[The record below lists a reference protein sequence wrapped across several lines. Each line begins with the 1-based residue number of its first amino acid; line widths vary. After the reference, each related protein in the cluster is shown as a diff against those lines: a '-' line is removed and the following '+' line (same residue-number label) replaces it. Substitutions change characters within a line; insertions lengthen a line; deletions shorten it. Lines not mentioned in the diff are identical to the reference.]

1 MLGANAA
8 GGAVIGLA
16 RTFDT
21 DIGAGDPGYG
31 LLFGTVF
38 CGIAGGM
45 LYGPRLVPDFSRRRL
60 FGLSI
65 SAAGVSLV
73 VLALIPNMV
82 IAALVTFV
90 IGAWAGIAWVTG
102 YTLLGLEVA
111 DDVRGRTFAFVQ
123 TMVRVTLVL
132 VLAVS
137 PLLAAAFGKHEIEL
151 TDAMSL
157 TYNGAAI
164 TMLLAGVLAT
174 ALGFA
179 SYRHM
184 DDRRGIPLVPDLA
197 SAYRN
202 EPVGLRRGDPG
213 GGYFVAIEGG
223 EGAGKST
230 QVELLAQWL
239 RDQRHDVLVTFE
251 PGATDVGRRL
261 RSVLLDRHDDEPTPL
276 SPRAEALLFAADRA
290 EHVTNVVVPALAA
303 GSIVITDRYIDSSL
317 AYQGSGRALDESE
330 ILRLS
335 RWATDG
341 LRPDITVLLDLPAAD
356 GLRRVQ
362 TPDRLE
368 SEPVEFHERVRER
381 YLELARR
388 GGHRYL
394 VVDATRSPD
403 AVAEEIRSRLSPLL
417 PTSRAELAE
426 REAAAAA
433 AEEQAR
439 REQQDR
445 ERLEQEARAAREQE
459 EATARAARDQA
470 AAEER
475 ARRQQAK
482 EAEQARRDAERAAR
496 QSAAAE
502 EKERRR
508 LAAEAAAAAAA
519 EQRAKQALEDAE
531 RRAAAG
537 RHRAESSDPASRRP
551 ADTGRSPAGDDP
563 PTRPLSLTDEL
574 FGLGD
579 EADETVQLPR
589 VRDRGEDR

>member
-1 MLGANAA
+1 
-8 GGAVIGLA
+8 
-16 RTFDT
+16 
-21 DIGAGDPGYG
+21 
-31 LLFGTVF
+31 
-38 CGIAGGM
+38 
-45 LYGPRLVPDFSRRRL
+45 
-60 FGLSI
+60 
-65 SAAGVSLV
+65 
-73 VLALIPNMV
+73 
-82 IAALVTFV
+82 
-90 IGAWAGIAWVTG
+90 
-102 YTLLGLEVA
+102 
-111 DDVRGRTFAFVQ
+111 
-123 TMVRVTLVL
+123 
-132 VLAVS
+132 
-137 PLLAAAFGKHEIEL
+137 
-151 TDAMSL
+151 
-157 TYNGAAI
+157 
-164 TMLLAGVLAT
+164 
-174 ALGFA
+174 
-179 SYRHM
+179 
-184 DDRRGIPLVPDLA
+184 
-197 SAYRN
+197 
-202 EPVGLRRGDPG
+202 
-213 GGYFVAIEGG
+213 
-223 EGAGKST
+223 
-230 QVELLAQWL
+230 
-239 RDQRHDVLVTFE
+239 
-251 PGATDVGRRL
+251 
-261 RSVLLDRHDDEPTPL
+261 
-276 SPRAEALLFAADRA
+276 
-290 EHVTNVVVPALAA
+290 VVVPALAA
-303 GSIVITDRYIDSSL
+303 GSIVITDRFIDSSL

-551 ADTGRSPAGDDP
+551 ADTGRGPAGDDP

>member
-1 MLGANAA
+1 
-8 GGAVIGLA
+8 
-16 RTFDT
+16 
-21 DIGAGDPGYG
+21 
-31 LLFGTVF
+31 
-38 CGIAGGM
+38 
-45 LYGPRLVPDFSRRRL
+45 
-60 FGLSI
+60 
-65 SAAGVSLV
+65 
-73 VLALIPNMV
+73 
-82 IAALVTFV
+82 
-90 IGAWAGIAWVTG
+90 VTG